1 MVDEVVDLRSCRL
14 CGALIRQSEDT
25 EQRNGDTCAQCA
37 VSGSSYSGVESTR
50 ILRDTEAGPDQGSPP
65 ERPVGPDNPP
75 WGPLTGLGT
84 WAFSVAASIVIPL
97 IPFLVVIVVK
107 MLNGASLESI
117 RAWAES
123 SNALLLLIIATFPAE
138 AVIFLFCWA
147 VVTGRGKRPFLES
160 LGWNWAG
167 RSVMYWCLVS
177 IGVVIVI
184 NVASNF
190 LLRWLPERPS
200 PFEEMLKSSPPVRI
214 GTVLLA
220 VLAAPLVEE
229 IVYRGVLFSALR
241 KRLNAIATVLAVTV
255 IFVGVHIP
263 QYLGAWRTVAG
274 LTLLSLTLTILRAQT
289 SSVLPSFL
297 VHLLNNTLSSVAI
310 MLDMD

>member
-1 MVDEVVDLRSCRL
+1 
-14 CGALIRQSEDT
+14 
-25 EQRNGDTCAQCA
+25 
-37 VSGSSYSGVESTR
+37 
-50 ILRDTEAGPDQGSPP
+50 
-65 ERPVGPDNPP
+65 
-75 WGPLTGLGT
+75 
-84 WAFSVAASIVIPL
+84 
-97 IPFLVVIVVK
+97 LVVIFVK
-107 MLNGASLESI
+107 MLNGASMESV

-123 SNALLLLIIATFPAE
+123 SNAVLLFIIATFPAE
-138 AVIFLFCWA
+138 ALIFLFCWA
-147 VVTGRGKRPFLES
+147 VVTGRGKRPFFES

-167 RSVMYWCLVS
+167 RSAMYWCLVAV
-177 IGVVIVI
+177 GVVIAI
-184 NVASNF
+184 NIASNF

-200 PFEEMLKSSPPVRI
+200 PFEEMLNSSQPVRI

-263 QYLGAWRTVAG
+263 QYRGAWRTVAG
-274 LTLLSLTLTILRAQT
+274 LTLLSLALTILRART

-297 VHLLNNTLSSVAI
+297 VHLLNNTLSSVVI
-310 MLDMD
+310 MLDKD